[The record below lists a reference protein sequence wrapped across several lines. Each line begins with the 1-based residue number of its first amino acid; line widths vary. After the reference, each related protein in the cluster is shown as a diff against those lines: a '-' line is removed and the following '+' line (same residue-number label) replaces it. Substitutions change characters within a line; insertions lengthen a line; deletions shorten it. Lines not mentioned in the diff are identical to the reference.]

1 VRLATSTGTTPGP
14 IDIRSLE
21 PISGGGLVSGH
32 IMSTRPSKVLWHL
45 RSVVNRVPG
54 AYAAFRYVTTHFGEG
69 KVYRMRTGPMR
80 GLRWRRYNVL
90 NFWYHLGLFEPH
102 VSRLIESSLRPGD
115 RFWDIGANGG
125 YHTLL
130 AARRLGPD
138 GHVLAV
144 EANPELAPL
153 IESQL
158 RLNDMANCTVM
169 SVAVSNREGVASFA
183 VDANSLKSSLS
194 DGKSTEESTVLEIR
208 TTTLDALLE
217 VYPPPDLVKIDVEGA
232 EVQVLEGGQRLMAA
246 AGRPLFLVSTHGQQ
260 TAARCEEILRGH
272 GYAVSPVPGFAQ
284 MLSASPLGPS
294 AEGTRSA

>member
-1 VRLATSTGTTPGP
+1 
-14 IDIRSLE
+14 
-21 PISGGGLVSGH
+21 
-32 IMSTRPSKVLWHL
+32 MSTRASQILWRL
-45 RSVVNRVPG
+45 RSVGNKIPG
-54 AYAAFRYVTTHFGEG
+54 AYAAFRYVTTHLGEG
-69 KVYRMRTGPMR
+69 KAYRIRTGPLR

-130 AARRLGPD
+130 AARRVGPA

-144 EANPELAPL
+144 EANPDLAPL

-158 RLNDMANCTVM
+158 RLNNMTNCTVM
-169 SVAVSNREGVASFA
+169 SLAVSNREGVAGFA
-183 VDANSLKSSLS
+183 VDANSLKSGLS
-194 DGKSTEESTVLEIR
+194 DGKSTAESKVLEIR

-217 VYPPPDLVKIDVEGA
+217 LDAPPDLVKIDVEGA
-232 EVQVLEGGQRLMAA
+232 EVQVLEGGHRMMAA
-246 AGRPLFLVSTHGQQ
+246 AGPPRLLVSTHGQL
-260 TAARCEEILRGH
+260 TAARCEEILRSH

-284 MLSASPLGPS
+284 MLSASPGRLLH
-294 AEGTRSA
+294 